1 MKKVMIK
8 FVALIVIC
16 LIATTGIAQE
26 EKKTRLQKLRQII
39 NSGSEFAPTN
49 ESYDEKNGGSEVKYE
64 GNTEWTCTTKTV
76 KASAGAGGDSGFPMV
91 DPNADIIYPGNM
103 IQGATLDNSTP
114 DPIIIERGSG
124 AFSINIYDGN
134 QNSRVEV
141 ESVTKSEVT
150 AAINEIISGSTGVV
164 PSNFNITIKSI
175 ESREQFAMELGMKVN
190 TKFSK
195 LEGKLGYKAKSKR
208 SSFLVKMTQGF
219 YAISYDL
226 PTSVDKLFNSSTR
239 PAELRKYVSPNNPAC
254 YISNVNYGRIFYML
268 IESNSSKTEM
278 EAKVK
283 GAFNGVVYDVKGE
296 LKIDKLSQL
305 KDVSYSVFAYGGD
318 SQSTLRAV
326 GVTDMTKLMDMLA
339 KSSTIGSAKPLSYV
353 VRSAKTGKIVS
364 TQLATEYDVV
374 DCKITGA
381 KGTLPSIAHWT
392 GHPLL
397 KEFGGV
403 TAAYADGPD
412 RFVLINAK
420 GEWLRSTVDVNGNGK
435 LEGPFKI
442 KNLPFNSVGA
452 ASKLKGSIRS
462 KLYVFNGTGT
472 KYATLS
478 PDGTWSQIYNL
489 NQYFKGDCPFVNTGV
504 GALAYGGNNNANGS
518 VHSGYNHWMFNA
530 SGQNYTRGYW
540 YTTSSTHFSKV
551 YNIHRDWGSGIIG
564 DKIDGTGAAIGF
576 KNGQKHT
583 IIQFNKAGTQY
594 IVYGSLTGRNAE
606 VIGPFN
612 L

>member
-16 LIATTGIAQE
+16 SMATTGMGQD
-26 EKKTRLQKLRQII
+26 EKKTRLQKLKEII
-39 NSGSEFAPTN
+39 NSGGKFPSTTENYN
-49 ESYDEKNGGSEVKYE
+49 EKTVGSDINYE

-76 KASAGAGGDSGFPMV
+76 KASAGAGGDNGFAMV
-91 DPNADIIYPGNM
+91 DPNADVIYPGNM
-103 IQGATLDNSTP
+103 LKGNSLDNSTP
-114 DPIIIERGSG
+114 DPIIIERGGG

-134 QNSRVEV
+134 QNSSVEV
-141 ESVTKSEVT
+141 ASVTKSQVT

-164 PSNFNITIKSI
+164 PSNFNISIKSI
-175 ESREQFAMELGMKVN
+175 ESREQFAMELGMKMN
-190 TKFSK
+190 TKFSS
-195 LEGKLGYKAKSKR
+195 LESKLGYKAKSKK

-226 PTSVDKLFNSSTR
+226 PTSVDKFFAASVR
-239 PAELRKYVSPNNPAC
+239 PADLRPHVGAGNPPC

-278 EAKVK
+278 EAEVK

-296 LKIDKLSQL
+296 LKVEKLSQL

-326 GVTDMTKLMDMLA
+326 GMTDMTKLMDMLA

-353 VRSAKTGKIVS
+353 VRSVKTGKIVS
-364 TQLATEYDVV
+364 TQLATEYGVV
-374 DCKITGA
+374 DCEITGA

-392 GHPLL
+392 GHPKL
-397 KEFGGV
+397 KTFGGI
-403 TAAYADGPD
+403 TAAYSDGPD
-412 RFVLINAK
+412 RFVLINSQ
-420 GEWLRSTVDVNGNGK
+420 GQWLRSTVDVNGNGK
-435 LEGPFKI
+435 LEGPYNI

-452 ASKLKGSIRS
+452 ASKLQGTIGS

-478 PDGTWSQIYNL
+478 SNGVWSKVYNL

-504 GALAYGGNNNANGS
+504 GALAYIGS
-518 VHSGYNHWMFNA
+518 DPNVLKSQYGYNHWMFNS
-530 SGQNYTRGYW
+530 SGQNYVRGYW
-540 YTTSSTHFSKV
+540 YTKTSTHFSAT
-551 YNIHRDWGSGIIG
+551 YRIHKDWARGMIG
-564 DKIDGTGAAIGF
+564 DKIDGVGAAIGF
-576 KNGQKHT
+576 INGEKHT
-583 IIQFNKAGTQY
+583 TILFNKAGTKY
-594 IVYGSLTGRNAE
+594 IVYGNLTGKNTE